1 MATPNQIAELRIT
14 VQELDNAEPYTDTL
28 IGNLIDANGMTDA
41 AYKIWVAKRNMAAS
55 LVDISEGGSS
65 RKNSQLFES
74 YSKIV
79 AGYEDDGGA
88 GPTGARAPRTREI
101 TRG

>member
-1 MATPNQIAELRIT
+1 MATPEQIAEVRMNT
-14 VQELDNAEPYTDTL
+14 QEPNNVPPYTDEL
-28 IGNLIDANGMTDA
+28 ISSLIDSYGVTGAEH
-41 AYKIWVAKRNMAAS
+41 KIWISKRNTVAD

-79 AGYEDDGGA
+79 AGYETDGG
-88 GPTGARAPRTREI
+88 GVDGKRAPRTRQI
-101 TRG
+101 VRG

>member
-1 MATPNQIAELRIT
+1 MATAAEIAEVRVNT
-14 VQELDNAEPYTDTL
+14 QELNEAPPYTNEF
-28 IGNLIDANGMTDA
+28 IGDLIDAYGVTEA
-41 AYKIWVAKRNMAAS
+41 EHKIWISKRNTVAN

-79 AGYEDDGGA
+79 AGYETDGGGIA
-88 GPTGARAPRTREI
+88 GKRAPRTRAIE
-101 TRG
+101 RA

>member
-14 VQELDNAEPYTDTL
+14 IQEIANVAPYTDEFL
-28 IGNLIDANGMTDA
+28 GNLIDDFGMTEA
-41 AYKIWVAKRNMAAS
+41 AHKVWIAKRNMVAS

-79 AGYEDDGGA
+79 AGYEEGESPSGR
-88 GPTGARAPRTREI
+88 RAPRTREI
-101 TRG
+101 TRD

>member
-14 VQELDNAEPYTDTL
+14 IQELTDTAPYTDQFL
-28 IGNLIDANGMTDA
+28 GDLIDAHGMTDA
-41 AYKIWVAKRNMAAS
+41 AYKVWVAKRNMVAS

-79 AGYEDDGGA
+79 AGYETGDILPG
-88 GPTGARAPRTREI
+88 GARAPRTREI
-101 TRG
+101 TRS

>member
-1 MATPNQIAELRIT
+1 MATPNQIAELRVTI
-14 VQELDNAEPYTDTL
+14 QELVDTPPYTDEFL
-28 IGNLIDANGMTDA
+28 GNLIDDSGMTEA
-41 AYKIWVAKRNMAAS
+41 AYKVWVAKRNMVAS

-79 AGYEDDGGA
+79 AGYENGGDTPS
-88 GPTGARAPRTREI
+88 GSRAPRTREI